1 MRMLSTLLVLS
12 CGTLTFGQAGTLDPT
27 LGGLGIII
35 TAIGQGGHNGN
46 AVAVQPD
53 GKIVVAGDYGGFTSS
68 FAVLRYHVD
77 GSLDSTFDGD
87 GIVITDVT
95 SQPDVIHSLVIQ
107 PDGRIVV
114 AGRSYDAQQTK
125 FSVARYNP
133 DGSLDPTFDQDGIVL
148 ISVGGEAD
156 ICRSMILQP
165 DGKILLAGSCTLGTN
180 DEFAL
185 VRIHPDG
192 ALDNSFSQDG
202 RLITAIGAEDD
213 DAFSAALQPDGRILL
228 VGESDNGT
236 DLDVAMVRYN
246 TDGSLDTSFGV
257 GGKVTTAIGNER
269 DQARS
274 VVVQPDGKILVAGQR
289 RLVGFEDGFIIRYHA
304 DGTVDTSFGVDGI
317 VLTDGPAS
325 ELCGGLALQADGK
338 IVFAGYAHDGGVYA
352 LLMRCEQDGSK
363 DLGFGTNGQVITTQF
378 AGGTE
383 VRAVAMQNDGRIVV
397 SGDYYEGLTG
407 DHMMLLRYLSGL
419 NIGMAEFSASD
430 KNVLIYP
437 NPLADQAVLEYELR
451 EAVHLTCTLNDAQGK
466 FVRTL
471 FANMSRAA
479 GPHREE
485 VVLAG
490 LPAGTY
496 SLVLNDGSGRVS
508 VRIVKQ

>member
-1 MRMLSTLLVLS
+1 MRTLSTLLVLS

-53 GKIVVAGDYGGFTSS
+53 GKIVVAGYYGSLTSS

-77 GSLDSTFDGD
+77 GSLDSTFDAD

-95 SQPDVIHSLVIQ
+95 SQPDAIHSLVVQ

-156 ICRSMILQP
+156 VCHSMILQP
-165 DGKILLAGSCTLGTN
+165 DGKIVLAGSCQLGTN
-180 DEFAL
+180 DDFAL

-192 ALDNSFSQDG
+192 TLDNSFSQDG

-213 DAFSAALQPDGRILL
+213 DAFSAALQSDGRIVV
-228 VGESDNGT
+228 VGETDNGT
-236 DLDVAMVRYN
+236 DLDLAVVRYN
-246 TDGSLDTSFGV
+246 ADGSLDANFGI
-257 GGKVTTAIGNER
+257 GGMVTTAIGNNR
-269 DQARS
+269 DNVRS
-274 VVVQPDGKILVAGQR
+274 VVIQPDGKILVGGHRPHAPY
-289 RLVGFEDGFIIRYHA
+289 EDGFIIRYHA
-304 DGTVDTSFGVDGI
+304 DGTVDTSFGANGI

-325 ELCGGLALQADGK
+325 EVCGGLALQADGK

-419 NIGMAEFSASD
+419 NIGMAEFSARD
-430 KNVLIYP
+430 HNVFIYP
-437 NPLADQAVLEYELR
+437 NPIDDQAVLEFELR
-451 EAVHLTCTLNDAQGK
+451 ETTRLTCRVNDAQGMV
-466 FVRTL
+466 VRTL
-471 FANMSRAA
+471 FANAPRTA

-485 VVLAG
+485 VVLTG
-490 LPAGTY
+490 LPAGAY
-496 SLVLNDGSGRVS
+496 SIMLTDGSGRVS